1 MGVMSLV
8 NLRIDFPTFTNL
20 TIFPNILNLSNISK
34 FPNFTNL
41 TNLPIKSSKTLAQTK
56 KFA

>member
-20 TIFPNILNLSNISK
+20 TIFPN
-34 FPNFTNL
+34 FTNL
-41 TNLPIKSSKTLAQTK
+41 TNLPIKSPKTLAQTK
-56 KFA
+56 NFA